1 MKIETLNL
9 PSFTEN
15 SSAAKVKGTTSFAD
29 VLKDSINKVGELEK
43 EADNEVQKLAKME
56 TQDIHNTMIA
66 VEKADLT
73 FQMMMQIR
81 NKIINAYEEIM
92 RMQV

>member
-9 PSFTEN
+9 PSFTEKTG
-15 SSAAKVKGTTSFAD
+15 ATKVQGTTSFAD
-29 VLKDSINKVGELEK
+29 VLKDSISKVGELEK
-43 EADNEVQKLAKME
+43 EADSEVQKLAKME

-66 VEKADLT
+66 VEKADLS